1 MLAGANLVGKC
12 HKSAISIMKNA
23 VKTFNKE
30 RWDCLIIPE
39 ATTVNKRLSVTR
51 VYEHRTN

>member
-12 HKSAISIMKNA
+12 HKRAISIMKNA

-39 ATTVNKRLSVTR
+39 ATN
-51 VYEHRTN
+51 